1 MFFSKNCFRKLPRC
15 ISRGKLIPPLHMMH
29 LSQAVLSRMPYCFI
43 FLILNIDVYVFS
55 LIADQFCNEPNG
67 QYHHDKFHSYL
78 LPLVRPGPLI
88 SIDAIIKNAAI
99 TWTHSYSF
107 NFDIILFHLIKNPVV
122 YCDRA
127 SWHQVHSAPIHGYNT
142 VAYDFHHYNCLWA
155 QYFYPP
161 AHTNGI

>member
-1 MFFSKNCFRKLPRC
+1 
-15 ISRGKLIPPLHMMH
+15 MMH

-67 QYHHDKFHSYL
+67 QHHHDKFHSYL

-107 NFDIILFHLIKNPVV
+107 NIDIILFHLIKNPVV
-122 YCDRA
+122 YRDRV
-127 SWHQVHSAPIHGYNT
+127 SWHQVHFVPIHGYNA
-142 VAYDFHHYNCLWA
+142 VAYNFHHYNCLWP
-155 QYFYPP
+155 Q
-161 AHTNGI
+161 